1 MGNSTEPERIINIDP
16 SKHRGLHAMT
26 WRGSRRLVTI
36 SHENLPGTGERIKD
50 RRNVALYL
58 SDRKFVCILLW
69 SVRLVISKVDQIS
82 MKT

>member
-50 RRNVALYL
+50 QRGPVPL
-58 SDRKFVCILLW
+58 
-69 SVRLVISKVDQIS
+69 
-82 MKT
+82 